1 MSFVSFVIVCVV
13 ALIGYYAYLILK
25 PEKKGF
31 SYGEVRNPFKATD
44 IAIEPP
50 ISVTID
56 MVSYTPIDLSN
67 PPEDTPPQPEQDVKG
82 TQGTIHINKY
92 DNNTTVS
99 NSSISNDEISLYL
112 TTDLIKQSKSLFKTV
127 MIA

>member
-56 MVSYTPIDLSN
+56 MVSYTPID
-67 PPEDTPPQPEQDVKG
+67 PATEDTPPQPEQDVKG